1 MSIAYQ
7 LRLFKEIFFPR
18 HCAVCN
24 AVIDTGLVCSSCRS
38 NFLLQKSV
46 VYGADRCSWT
56 AAVRMGQPLEKE
68 DVLDCV
74 LLLYR
79 YDGAFKD
86 SLHALKF
93 SGDGDLLPLL
103 QEEAELALRDVEGN
117 CSLKAQRLQSGQGEA
132 YVCWQAFSS
141 AMTLINKHYDLITC
155 IPTSEERCRQRGFDV
170 PSRIFAS
177 LAECSRAC
185 YTDKLLV
192 RKKSTQPLFS
202 LDAEERKEE
211 LAGCF
216 VLYPQASVK
225 GRRVL
230 LCDDIFTTGSTMREA
245 AQLLLQAGAK
255 SVGALALCASK
266 DNWD

>member
-18 HCAVCN
+18 HCTVCN
-24 AVIDTGLVCSSCRS
+24 AVIDTGLVCSSCRN

-46 VYGADRCSWT
+46 VYGADRRSWAT
-56 AAVRMGQPLEKE
+56 AVRRGQPLEKE
-68 DVLDCV
+68 DVLDRV
-74 LLLYR
+74 FLLYR
-79 YDGAFKD
+79 YESAFKD

-93 SGDGDLLPLL
+93 SGAGELLPLL
-103 QEEAELALRDVEGN
+103 QEEAELALRDGESN
-117 CSLKAQRLQSGQGEA
+117 RSLKAQRLPVEHGDA
-132 YVCWQAFSS
+132 FVCWSDVNA
-141 AMTLINKHYDLITC
+141 ALTLINKHYDLITC
-155 IPTSEERCRQRGFDV
+155 IPTSVERCRQRGFDV

-192 RKKSTQPLFS
+192 RKKATQPLFS
-202 LDAEERKEE
+202 LDAEKRKEE

-216 VLYPQASVK
+216 ALYPQASVK

-255 SVGALALCASK
+255 SVGALAFCASK